1 MIKSVI
7 IAAGGTGGHIYPGLA
22 VGKSLE
28 KLGIKVDWIGTKTGM
43 ENKILEGLDFK
54 LYTINVKGLRKSGV
68 LRMIGAPFV
77 LVFSVCQAISII
89 LRVNPQVVIGMG
101 GFVSG
106 PAGIAAKLC
115 RRKLVIHEQNA
126 VAGITNRVLSL
137 LANRTLQAFPDT
149 FKGNVKAITTGNPVR
164 DSISSIPPP
173 EVRTGQ
179 KNNVSI
185 LVFGGSRGAGI
196 LNDVIPQGIVNSG
209 LRHLS
214 VLHQCG
220 ERNESRT
227 EIAYSKVDSSCE
239 IEVVAFI
246 EQMNFAYKDA
256 DLVIA
261 RAGAITVAEI
271 AAVGVASILV
281 PYAYAVDDHQTK
293 NAEFLHRAG
302 AALIIKEEQLS
313 PSSIADAIRK
323 LLFRPDKLID
333 MAKAARRLGSK
344 NSLSLVVDNCIRF

>member
-1 MIKSVI
+1 VIRSVI

-22 VGKSLE
+22 VGQSLE

-54 LYTINVKGLRKSGV
+54 LHTINVKGVRKSG
-68 LRMIGAPFV
+68 LFRMIGAPF
-77 LVFSVCQAISII
+77 LLFFSVCQAVAII
-89 LRVNPQVVIGMG
+89 LKVNPQVVIGMG

-126 VAGITNRVLSL
+126 VAGITNRILSL

-149 FKGNVKAITTGNPVR
+149 FKGSVKAITTGNPVR

-173 EVRTGQ
+173 EVRKDQ
-179 KNNVSI
+179 KHNVTI

-196 LNDVIPQGIVNSG
+196 LNDVVPQGILNSG

-214 VLHQCG
+214 ILHQCG
-220 ERNESRT
+220 EGNESLT
-227 EIAYSKVDSSCE
+227 EMAYSKLDGSCK
-239 IEVVAFI
+239 IDVVAFI
-246 EQMNFAYKDA
+246 EQINFAYKEA

-293 NAEFLHRAG
+293 NAEFLDRAG
-302 AALIIKEEQLS
+302 ATLIIKEEQLS
-313 PSSIADAIRK
+313 PSSIANAIHK
-323 LLFRPDKLID
+323 LFFQPDKLVD
-333 MAKAARRLGSK
+333 MGKAARRLGSK